1 MITTT
6 IDSIESL
13 SDLKYFV
20 YQTLCRDHDLMMNA
34 FPTSET
40 ILKRGKLQPCGMM
53 FCLHGPRAV
62 KFSAIWEKD
71 SNRILFYGPTGK
83 RYCQVEL
90 QNVPFSFDELTVSG
104 SQSALL

>member
-1 MITTT
+1 MTVTMIKS
-6 IDSIESL
+6 IDSL

-20 YQTLCRDHDLMMNA
+20 YQTLCEDHDLLMNA

-40 ILKRGKLQPCGMM
+40 VLKRGKLQPCGIM

-62 KFSAIWEKD
+62 KFTAIWEKE

-83 RYCQVEL
+83 RYQQIEL
-90 QNVPFSFDELTVSG
+90 KTSDFSIDELTLCG
-104 SQSALL
+104 NLPTML